1 VSRIDVQRR
10 RHRYSRPGGQ
20 ATADEES
27 ACETAGSPRAT
38 IGLATA
44 AKSKKR
50 VNRTPGPALV
60 RIIARVALRPSSGRE
75 LRLAAYVILGEVGSI
90 FIFRDLIGRL
100 FFLH

>member
-1 VSRIDVQRR
+1 VT
-10 RHRYSRPGGQ
+10 H
-20 ATADEES
+20 
-27 ACETAGSPRAT
+27 
-38 IGLATA
+38 IGLIRLEVDGLPAATA

>member
-1 VSRIDVQRR
+1 M
-10 RHRYSRPGGQ
+10 Q
-20 ATADEES
+20 ARQIFWKPREGEASADEES